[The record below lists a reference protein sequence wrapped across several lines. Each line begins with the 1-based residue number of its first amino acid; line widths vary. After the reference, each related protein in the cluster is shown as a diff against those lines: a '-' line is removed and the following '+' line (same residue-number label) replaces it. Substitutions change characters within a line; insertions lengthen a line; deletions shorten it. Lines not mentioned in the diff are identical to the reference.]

1 VLDILSTY
9 GTLLLIGSYPQ
20 GPLGGLA
27 LTLILSVLG
36 VGLAFPLSIAI
47 ALCRISPYVML
58 RLPATAL
65 VYLVRGVPLIMLVFW
80 SYFLVPVLVG
90 RAVSAM
96 TTLVVTLVVY
106 QAAYMAEIVRAG
118 IEGLPTGQMEASRS
132 LGLGWLR
139 TMREVILPQALF
151 NMLPALLSQFIS
163 TVKETSLGYVISVQE
178 LTFAASE
185 VNASLLTKPFE
196 IYAILSITYFAVCM
210 LLTRAATAL
219 ENAIL
224 KRRAGGAMNRPPIQ
238 HDQVQPG

>member
-1 VLDILSTY
+1 VIDILSTY
-9 GTLLLIGSYPQ
+9 ATLLLIGSYPR

-36 VGLAFPLSIAI
+36 VGLAFPLSIVL
-47 ALCRISPYVML
+47 ALCRISPYGAL

-80 SYFLVPVLVG
+80 SYFLVPILIG
-90 RAVSAM
+90 RTVSAV
-96 TTLVVTLVVY
+96 TTLVVTLVLY

-118 IEGLPTGQMEASRS
+118 IEGLAKGQTEAARS

-139 TMREVILPQALF
+139 TMRTVILPQALF

-178 LTFAASE
+178 LTFAANE

-196 IYAILSITYFAVCM
+196 VYAILSITYFVVCM
-210 LLTRAATAL
+210 ALTHAAIAL
-219 ENAIL
+219 ESATL
-224 KRRAGGAMNRPPIQ
+224 KRRAGRPTTSPHA